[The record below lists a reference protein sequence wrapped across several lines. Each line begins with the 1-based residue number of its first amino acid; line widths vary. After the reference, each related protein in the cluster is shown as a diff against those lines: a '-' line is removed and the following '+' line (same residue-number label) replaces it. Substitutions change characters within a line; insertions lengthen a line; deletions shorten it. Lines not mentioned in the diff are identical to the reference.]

1 MNSLPRYYASPM
13 HLPFNRTCLSEQ
25 FVLQGPSADP
35 GGPGYGV
42 LLCGS
47 KMLVAKDQGCM
58 VLPYGEWPGEPT
70 LFLGRWLGRPCRL
83 INLSDAKELP
93 KNLEMLELLEA
104 EPQLP
109 IDLFSLGGM
118 GRMILHWQE
127 RSRFCGYCGQ
137 PTSWQAS
144 GWGRVCNSCRAPHTF
159 PAIHPCAIVLVT
171 RPGEVL
177 LARKSNWITNR
188 FSLIAGFQEF
198 GESLEETATR
208 EVAEETG
215 IEIGN
220 VRYIGSQCWPFP
232 SQVMVGFVADYVA
245 GEIQLDKAELE
256 EACWFP
262 VDNLPELPPKRSVA
276 RYILDKTL
284 DLP

>member
-1 MNSLPRYYASPM
+1 MTALPKHYASPM
-13 HLPFNRTCLSEQ
+13 HLPFNRACLNEQ
-25 FVLQGPSADP
+25 FSLQGPGADP

-47 KMLVAKDQGCM
+47 KMLVAKDQNRC

-70 LFLGRWLGRPCRL
+70 LYLGRWQGHPCRL
-83 INLSDAKELP
+83 ITLSHIKELP
-93 KNLEMLELLEA
+93 EELELFGLLDA
-104 EPQLP
+104 NPQLP
-109 IDLFSLGGM
+109 IDLLSIGGM

-127 RSRFCGYCGQ
+127 RSRFCGYCGH
-137 PTSWQAS
+137 PTSWLTS
-144 GWGRVCNSCRAPHTF
+144 EWGRVCASCHAQHTF

-177 LARKSNWITNR
+177 LARKSNWAENR
-188 FSLIAGFQEF
+188 YSLIAGFQEF
-198 GESLEETATR
+198 GEALEETAIR

-215 IEIGN
+215 IKVGN
-220 VRYIGSQCWPFP
+220 IRYIGSQCWPFP

-245 GEIQLDKAELE
+245 GEIQIDKAELE
-256 EACWFP
+256 DARWFP
-262 VDNLPELPPKRSVA
+262 VDDLPVLPPRRSIA

-284 DLP
+284 ALP

>member
-1 MNSLPRYYASPM
+1 MSWLPKDYASPM
-13 HLPFNRTCLSEQ
+13 HLPFNRACLSEQ
-25 FVLQGPSADP
+25 FVLQGPGADP

-47 KMLVAKDQGCM
+47 RMLVAKDQSHL

-70 LFLGRWLGRPCRL
+70 LYLGSWQGRPCRL

-93 KNLEMLELLEA
+93 KNLEMLGLLEA
-104 EPQLP
+104 DPQLP
-109 IDLFSLGGM
+109 IDLLSIGGV

-137 PTSWQAS
+137 PTDWLI
-144 GWGRVCNSCRAPHTF
+144 GEWGRSCTSCQTHSF

-177 LARKSNWITNR
+177 LTRKPEWAPNR
-188 FSLIAGFQEF
+188 YSLVAGFQEF
-198 GESLEETATR
+198 GESLEETAVR
-208 EVAEETG
+208 EIAEETG
-215 IEIGN
+215 IVANN
-220 VRYIGSQCWPFP
+220 VRYVGSQCWPFP

-245 GEIQLDKAELE
+245 GEVEVDTTEL
-256 EACWFP
+256 ADARWFP
-262 VDNLPELPPKRSVA
+262 VNDLPSLPPRRSIA
-276 RYILDKTL
+276 RYILDKAL
-284 DLP
+284 EQIQ